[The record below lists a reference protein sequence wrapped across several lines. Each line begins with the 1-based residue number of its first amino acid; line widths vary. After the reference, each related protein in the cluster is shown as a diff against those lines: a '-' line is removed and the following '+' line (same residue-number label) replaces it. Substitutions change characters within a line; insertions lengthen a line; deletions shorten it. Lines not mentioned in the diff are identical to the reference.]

1 MADKAVVVEET
12 EVIEEIE
19 TTTTDPAYQLD
30 PGMHF
35 VCTLSCPRSLQ
46 VGLAMASAMP

>member
-1 MADKAVVVEET
+1 MADKEVVVET

-35 VCTLSCPRSLQ
+35 IPTSSCP
-46 VGLAMASAMP
+46 

>member
-1 MADKAVVVEET
+1 MADKEVVVEET

-19 TTTTDPAYQLD
+19 TTTTADPTYQLD

-35 VCTLSCPRSLQ
+35 VIHYVLSLFPSWISNSVC
-46 VGLAMASAMP
+46 